1 MFTIDQVLPTVS
13 PGGNTNG
20 RSAIT
25 TPTTARPIQPPDASG
40 KDGAGPLFSLSLSR
54 SFSLS
59 LSLYCSAKISS
70 IWVIL

>member
-40 KDGAGPLFSLSLSR
+40 KDGAGPLFSLSLSFFF
-54 SFSLS
+54 FSLS
-59 LSLYCSAKISS
+59 LSIVQPKSS
-70 IWVIL
+70 PFG